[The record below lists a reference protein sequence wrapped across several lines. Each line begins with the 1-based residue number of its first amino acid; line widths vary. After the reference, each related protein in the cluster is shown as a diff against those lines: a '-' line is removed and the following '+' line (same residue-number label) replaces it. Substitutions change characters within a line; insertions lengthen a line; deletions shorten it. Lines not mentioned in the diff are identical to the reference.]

1 MASAPTP
8 PTYRLGL
15 AMAGAVSAGAY
26 TAGAMDHV
34 FQTLRIWAQRQGQ
47 DQDNLIPRHRVEIE
61 ALSGASAGGI
71 MAALVAF
78 ARHVPIPPVTESQVE
93 LDRSLQPTG
102 NLFFDTWVNL
112 LDRAGKT
119 TFDQLLETPDLEEE
133 GLVSLFNARVID
145 GIADK
150 VKETVQK
157 NWDPDGTDLSPFLAR
172 DMEMIITL
180 CNLEGVPFGVDF
192 HHQQG
197 RSRRTPSYRMV
208 NHKLIAWFGYQRQP
222 GQAILPIAKD
232 HLDPILECAKGT
244 SAFPIGFKP
253 RTLHGWTSLQVK
265 ESFRRLQGIS
275 SRMADFVL
283 RHKEEPFSFD
293 VVDGGTLNNEP
304 FSELFRLL
312 QWRQSRK
319 NLPEDAV
326 VEKPMIILV
335 DPFPD
340 LHLDAPGPGISG
352 LSLSRVIGHLVST
365 LLNQSR
371 FKLEDLMESNGMD
384 GFERGMIFP
393 SRYVIHRDKLR
404 GERLIPLPRGSH
416 IACGPVGGFAGFLH
430 RRFRVHDFLLGQLN
444 ARMFL
449 RFFCTLPC
457 DPDNPPSWPSI
468 FQDWTPYMV
477 MRYMSPTST
486 RSVYFLPVIPELDLI
501 ERVEALLR
509 KENQKLLPAA
519 DYQTWEDNT
528 RKILPDALWE
538 EFELR
543 KEYTQEVADG
553 LRRGLV
559 FPEIPASDILRYRKP
574 LKNRVRAM
582 LLTLMR
588 RRIAAFTLPRLML
601 FFYPGL
607 LLQVCRKLFTQVPKK
622 KRPPR
627 PVRRASS
634 GWWIIALLVVVLLLA
649 LATPWLILHF
659 AGLAWGWRLVGT
671 LLSMPLMIYVLV
683 QSLAGA
689 ITHVALRSLLT
700 TLHEEKLIRWPKV
713 RGE

>member
-1 MASAPTP
+1 MEAQTNP

-34 FQTLRIWAQRQGQ
+34 FQTLRIWAMRQEE
-47 DQDNLIPRHRVEIE
+47 DQDSLIPRHRIEIE

-78 ARHVPIPPVTESQVE
+78 ARHVPIPPVMETQVR
-93 LDRSLQPTG
+93 LDRSLNPTG

-112 LDRAGKT
+112 VDTAAKT

-145 GIADK
+145 RIADK
-150 VKETVQK
+150 VKETVMAK
-157 NWDPDGTDLSPFLAR
+157 WDPNGTDLSPFMAR

-180 CNLEGVPFGVDF
+180 CNLEGIPFGIDF

-197 RSRRTPSYRMV
+197 RSRKTPSYRMV

-222 GQAILPIAKD
+222 GQAIQPIGTE

-253 RTLHGWTSLQVK
+253 RTIYGWSRIQVRESL
-265 ESFRRLQGIS
+265 RRLQGIS

-283 RHKEEPFSFD
+283 QDKIEPFSFD

-319 NLPEDAV
+319 NLPEETV
-326 VEKPMIILV
+326 VDKPMIILV

-340 LHLDAPGPGISG
+340 LHLDAQDDEKSI
-352 LSLSRVIGHLVST
+352 LSLSRMVGHLIST

-371 FKLEDLMESNGMD
+371 FKLEDLMDNNGMD

-393 SRYVIHRDKLR
+393 SRYVIHQDASR
-404 GERLIPLPRGSH
+404 GERMIPLPKGSH
-416 IACGPVGGFAGFLH
+416 IACGPIGGFAGFLH
-430 RRFRVHDFLLGQLN
+430 RKFRVHDFLLGQLN

-449 RFFCTLPC
+449 RYFCTLPC
-457 DPDNPPSWPSI
+457 NPKEPDTWPSI
-468 FQDWTPYMV
+468 FRDWTPYMV
-477 MRYMSPTST
+477 MRYMSPTSMP
-486 RSVYFLPVIPELDLI
+486 SIYHLPVIPELDLI
-501 ERVEALLR
+501 ERVEQLMRDEGETMLS
-509 KENQKLLPAA
+509 PS
-519 DYQTWEDNT
+519 DYLTWREDSG
-528 RKILPDALWE
+528 KFLPDELFA
-538 EFELR
+538 EFERR
-543 KEYTQEVADG
+543 KKYTQQVADG

-559 FPEIPASDILRYRKP
+559 FPEIPESDILRYRKP
-574 LKNRVRAM
+574 LKKRVRAM

-588 RRIAAFTLPRLML
+588 RKVAAFTLPRLMV

-607 LLQVCRKLFTQVPKK
+607 LLWWRKRARKDPARMRTPQ
-622 KRPPR
+622 
-627 PVRRASS
+627 PVRRATS
-634 GWWIIALLVVVLLLA
+634 GWWITALLA
-649 LATPWLILHF
+649 LVIILAIVTPFLMLKTL
-659 AGLAWGWRLVGT
+659 GLTWAWSLFGT
-671 LLSMPLMIYVLV
+671 MLSLPLMIYVVV

-689 ITHVALRSLLT
+689 ITHIAMRSLLT
-700 TLHEEKLIRWPKV
+700 TLHDDHLIRWTKT
-713 RGE
+713 GNG